1 MLDNEN
7 MVHIHNEILLH
18 CKTKTKHP
26 ESLKFVDQQLT
37 LEKVILTEVIQPVMD
52 KMRKMLEG
60 REDNTDGD

>member
-1 MLDNEN
+1 MKFFCT
-7 MVHIHNEILLH
+7 V
-18 CKTKTKHP
+18 KQKHP

-60 REDNTDGD
+60 REDNTDGN

>member
-1 MLDNEN
+1 M
-7 MVHIHNEILLH
+7 H